1 MFQPFYAVECRAG
14 WIEPT
19 SDYRLRCHSKILPHF
34 MSQNGRFQP
43 RPPTY
48 YFEMG
53 TSVACNSFQRWH
65 KEESKKMGERL
76 LVPSYAPFQ

>member
-1 MFQPFYAVECRAG
+1 MFQPFYAVECQAG

-19 SDYRLRCHSKILPHF
+19 SDYRLRCHSKILPRF
-34 MSQNGRFQP
+34 MSQNGPFQS

-53 TSVACNSFQRWH
+53 TSIVCNSFQSWL
-65 KEESKKMGERL
+65 KEEPKKMGERL

>member
-1 MFQPFYAVECRAG
+1 MRLNVEQDG
-14 WIEPT
+14 LNQTPI
-19 SDYRLRCHSKILPHF
+19 YRLRCHSKILPHF
-34 MSQNGRFQP
+34 MSQNGPMFQP

-53 TSVACNSFQRWH
+53 TSVACNSVQRWH
-65 KEESKKMGERL
+65 TEEPKKMGERL